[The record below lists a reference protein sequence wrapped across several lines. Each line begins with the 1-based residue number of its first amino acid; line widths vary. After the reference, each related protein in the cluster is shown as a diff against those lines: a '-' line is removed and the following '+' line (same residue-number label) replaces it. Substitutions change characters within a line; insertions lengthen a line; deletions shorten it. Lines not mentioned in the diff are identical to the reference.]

1 MTLHDRIMRARQ
13 AQVEHE
19 QRYDVQL
26 AAFPFPLE
34 PSDPNFT
41 TCDHDT
47 GRPISAWGIDH
58 DRSTDHAHVW
68 TTEDEYRDEW
78 HRKFDD
84 EWREWIHAHYDRE
97 G

>member
-19 QRYDVQL
+19 QKHDVQL
-26 AAFPFPLE
+26 AVIPFDSACDDEIKDWADPDLGRPFPND
-34 PSDPNFT
+34 PFSDERFAPENT
-41 TCDHDT
+41 W
-47 GRPISAWGIDH
+47 A
-58 DRSTDHAHVW
+58 
-68 TTEDEYRDEW
+68 TENEYRDEW